1 VEEYVRV
8 EALTPDEVARIDSA
22 TRRVLAETGVQFK
35 SGKALDIFGAAG
47 AGVDKALGR
56 VRIPAPLLDQ
66 ALASCSNH
74 FRLWDRDGSACID
87 LMDGQVRGHNVG
99 GCVRIFDARQ
109 GAVRDATEHDLEE
122 LTVLIDGLENIHVCR
137 PVVYPKE
144 FPTQLRDIY
153 TAATMLQHTDKPY
166 GVTAYSPLNQSLI
179 LELLCAVAGSLERLA
194 AKPFIWGSVCPDSPL
209 SYSENTADMLI
220 RYAEVGLPVA
230 ISGGEICGGT
240 SPVTLAGTLVEQNAE
255 FLAGLVLVQI
265 VRPGI
270 DAKYT
275 TRPIPMD
282 MRTGTAAFGAVEM
295 GMMASAIVQ
304 LARRYRVCSDV
315 YGLGTSARQ
324 LDEQAGYEKA
334 VNGLLVALTGADLV
348 AAAGLLE
355 DALTSSAE
363 QLVIDN
369 EILGMI
375 FRAVRGIEMTPEAL
389 AVEVIERV
397 GPGGNYLTDEHTRA
411 HMRREYYQAKLG
423 YRAGSASWE
432 AGGYKTIV
440 DAARERAQKIL
451 DTREQKGLRP
461 ELTAEIRRILKHAS
475 ESTELH

>member
-1 VEEYVRV
+1 MRLNALEPEEV
-8 EALTPDEVARIDSA
+8 TRIDEGS
-22 TRRVLAETGVQFK
+22 RRVLAETGVRCA
-35 SGKALDIFGAAG
+35 SVKALEIFAAAG
-47 AGVDKALGR
+47 AKVDKGVRR
-56 VRIPAPLLDQ
+56 VRIPGPLLDR
-66 ALASCSNH
+66 ALGTCSNH
-74 FRLWDRDGSACID
+74 FRLWDRGGNACID

-99 GCVRIFDARQ
+99 GCVRIYDGRQ
-109 GAVRDATEHDLEE
+109 GTVRDATEQDLEE

-137 PVVYPKE
+137 PVVYPRE
-144 FPTQLRDIY
+144 FPTQLRDIF

-166 GVTAYSPLNQSLI
+166 GVTAYSPENLSHI
-179 LELLCAVAGSLERLA
+179 LELLCAVAGGLENLK

-209 SYSENTADMLI
+209 SYSESTADMLV

-230 ISGGEICGGT
+230 ISGGDICGGT
-240 SPVTLAGTLVEQNAE
+240 SPVTLAGTLVQQNAE
-255 FLAGLVLVQI
+255 FLGGLVLAQI
-265 VRPGI
+265 VRPGTEV
-270 DAKYT
+270 KYT

-282 MRTGTAAFGAVEM
+282 LRTGTAAFGAIEL

-304 LARRYRVCSDV
+304 LAKRYRVCSDV

-334 VNGLLVALTGADLV
+334 LNGLLVALTGADLV

-375 FRAVRGIEMTPEAL
+375 FRAVKGIEVTAETL
-389 AVEVIERV
+389 GVEVIERV
-397 GPGGNYLTDEHTRA
+397 GPGGNYLTEEHTRA
-411 HMRREYYQAKLG
+411 FMRREYYQGKLS

-432 AGGYKTIV
+432 AAGYATV
-440 DAARERAQKIL
+440 VEAARERVRKIVE
-451 DTREQKGLRP
+451 TRERQALPR
-461 ELTAEIRRILKHAS
+461 EVVAEVQRILKQAAEGARPH
-475 ESTELH
+475 

>member
-1 VEEYVRV
+1 
-8 EALTPDEVARIDSA
+8 
-22 TRRVLAETGVQFK
+22 
-35 SGKALDIFGAAG
+35 
-47 AGVDKALGR
+47 
-56 VRIPAPLLDQ
+56 
-66 ALASCSNH
+66 
-74 FRLWDRDGSACID
+74 
-87 LMDGQVRGHNVG
+87 MDGQVRGHNVG
-99 GCVRIFDARQ
+99 GCVRIYDARQ
-109 GAVRDATEHDLEE
+109 GVVRDATEHDLEE

-144 FPTQLRDIY
+144 FPTQLRDVF
-153 TAATMLQHTDKPY
+153 TAATMLQHTGKAY
-166 GVTAYSPLNQSLI
+166 GVSAYAVKNLDYVV
-179 LELLCAVAGSLERLA
+179 ELAGTVAGSLGKLV

-209 SYSENTADMLI
+209 SYTESTADILI
-220 RYAEVGLPVA
+220 RWAEIGLPVA
-230 ISGGEICGGT
+230 IAPCPIGGGT
-240 SPVTLAGTLVEQNAE
+240 SPVTLAGTLVQQNAE

-270 DAKYT
+270 DVKYT

-440 DAARERAQKIL
+440 DAARERARTIL
-451 DTREQKGLRP
+451 ANRERQALPGDVV
-461 ELTAEIRRILKHAS
+461 AEIQRILKQAERSLAS
-475 ESTELH
+475 